1 MGRPK
6 QVYPQVMIDLRN
18 REKMGIEKYGVSV
31 DKAELNAIQWMQHAY
46 EESLDH
52 AIYMKKLILEA
63 HREIARA
70 KGKEHAPNVHEIQ
83 IKVDEYVSKN
93 QLKLFDE

>member
-6 QVYPQVMIDLRN
+6 QVYAQVMLDLRA

-31 DKAELNAIQWMQHAY
+31 DKAKLDAIQWMQHAY

-52 AIYMKKLILEA
+52 AIYMKKLIL
-63 HREIARA
+63 
-70 KGKEHAPNVHEIQ
+70 Q
-83 IKVDEYVSKN
+83 SKVDILKMSRDNDHVEEVSKD
-93 QLKLFDE
+93 QLKLF

>member
-6 QVYPQVMIDLRN
+6 QVYAQVMLDLRA

-31 DKAELNAIQWMQHAY
+31 DKAKLDTLQWMQHAY

-52 AIYMKKLILEA
+52 AIYMKKLIL
-63 HREIARA
+63 
-70 KGKEHAPNVHEIQ
+70 Q
-83 IKVDEYVSKN
+83 SKVDILKMSRDNEHVEEVSKD
-93 QLKLFDE
+93 QLKLF

>member
-6 QVYPQVMIDLRN
+6 QVYAQVMLDLRA

-31 DKAELNAIQWMQHAY
+31 DKAKLDTLQWMQHAY

-52 AIYMKKLILEA
+52 AIYMKKLIL
-63 HREIARA
+63 
-70 KGKEHAPNVHEIQ
+70 Q
-83 IKVDEYVSKN
+83 SKVDILKMSRDNEHIEEVSKD
-93 QLKLFDE
+93 QLKLF

>member
-6 QVYPQVMIDLRN
+6 QVYAQVMFDLRA

-31 DKAELNAIQWMQHAY
+31 DKAKLNTLQWMQHAY

-63 HREIARA
+63 H
-70 KGKEHAPNVHEIQ
+70 KNVESLDVEKIQ
-83 IKVDEYVSKN
+83 YKLDEN
-93 QLKLFDE
+93 QLKLF

>member
-6 QVYPQVMIDLRN
+6 QVYAQVMIDLRS

-31 DKAELNAIQWMQHAY
+31 DKAKLDTLKWMQHAY

-63 HREIARA
+63 H
-70 KGKEHAPNVHEIQ
+70 KNVESLDVEKIQ
-83 IKVDEYVSKN
+83 YKLDKN
-93 QLKLFDE
+93 QLKLF

>member
-6 QVYPQVMIDLRN
+6 QVYAQVMLDLRN

-31 DKAELNAIQWMQHAY
+31 DKAKLDALQWMQHAY

-63 HREIARA
+63 HKNVEALEID
-70 KGKEHAPNVHEIQ
+70 KVQ
-83 IKVDEYVSKN
+83 YKVDKN
-93 QLKLFDE
+93 QLNLF

>member
-6 QVYPQVMIDLRN
+6 QVYAQVILDLRS

-31 DKAELNAIQWMQHAY
+31 DKAELDTLKWMQHAY

-52 AIYMKKLILEA
+52 AIYMKKIILEA
-63 HREIARA
+63 QKYVDTLDIE
-70 KGKEHAPNVHEIQ
+70 KVHY
-83 IKVDEYVSKN
+83 KLDEN
-93 QLKLFDE
+93 QLKLFGDE

>member
-6 QVYPQVMIDLRN
+6 QVYAQVMLDLRA

-31 DKAELNAIQWMQHAY
+31 DKANLDSLKWMQHAY

-52 AIYMKKLILEA
+52 AIYMKKIIL
-63 HREIARA
+63 
-70 KGKEHAPNVHEIQ
+70 Q
-83 IKVDEYVSKN
+83 SKVDILKMSRDNEHIEEVSKD
-93 QLKLFDE
+93 QLKLF

>member
-1 MGRPK
+1 MVRPK
-6 QVYPQVMIDLRN
+6 HVYSQVMVDLRD

-31 DKAELNAIQWMQHAY
+31 DKAELDTLQWMQHAY

-52 AIYMKKLILEA
+52 AIYMKKIILEA
-63 HREIARA
+63 HREIQRA

-83 IKVDEYVSKN
+83 SKIDNHISKN
-93 QLKLFDE
+93 QLELF

>member
-6 QVYPQVMIDLRN
+6 QVYAQVMLDLRA

-31 DKAELNAIQWMQHAY
+31 DKAKLDAIQWMQHAY

-52 AIYMKKLILEA
+52 AIYMKKLIL
-63 HREIARA
+63 
-70 KGKEHAPNVHEIQ
+70 Q
-83 IKVDEYVSKN
+83 SKVDILKMSRDNEHVQEVSKD
-93 QLKLFDE
+93 QLKLF

>member
-6 QVYPQVMIDLRN
+6 QVYAQVMIDLRS

-31 DKAELNAIQWMQHAY
+31 DKAKLDTLKWMQHAY

-63 HREIARA
+63 H
-70 KGKEHAPNVHEIQ
+70 KNVESLDVEKIQ
-83 IKVDEYVSKN
+83 YKLDEN
-93 QLKLFDE
+93 QLKLF

>member
-6 QVYPQVMIDLRN
+6 QVYAQVMLDLRA

-31 DKAELNAIQWMQHAY
+31 DKAKLDAIQWMQHAY

-52 AIYMKKLILEA
+52 AIYMKKLIL
-63 HREIARA
+63 
-70 KGKEHAPNVHEIQ
+70 Q
-83 IKVDEYVSKN
+83 SKVDILKMSRDNEHIEDISKD
-93 QLKLFDE
+93 QLKLF

>member
-6 QVYPQVMIDLRN
+6 QVYAQVMLDLRA

-31 DKAELNAIQWMQHAY
+31 DKAKLDTLQWMQHAY

-52 AIYMKKLILEA
+52 AIYMKKIILEA
-63 HREIARA
+63 QKYVDTLDIE
-70 KGKEHAPNVHEIQ
+70 KVHY
-83 IKVDEYVSKN
+83 KLDEN
-93 QLKLFDE
+93 QLKLF

>member
-6 QVYPQVMIDLRN
+6 QVYAQVMLDLRA

-31 DKAELNAIQWMQHAY
+31 DKAKLDAIQWMQHAY

-52 AIYMKKLILEA
+52 AIYMKKLIL
-63 HREIARA
+63 
-70 KGKEHAPNVHEIQ
+70 Q
-83 IKVDEYVSKN
+83 SKVDILKMSRDNEHIEEVSKD
-93 QLKLFDE
+93 QLKLF

>member
-6 QVYPQVMIDLRN
+6 QVYAQVILDLRS

-31 DKAELNAIQWMQHAY
+31 DKAELDTLKWMQHAY

-52 AIYMKKLILEA
+52 AIYMKKIILEA
-63 HREIARA
+63 QKYVDTLDIE
-70 KGKEHAPNVHEIQ
+70 KVHY
-83 IKVDEYVSKN
+83 KLDEN
-93 QLKLFDE
+93 QLKLF

>member
-6 QVYPQVMIDLRN
+6 QVYAQVMLDLRA

-31 DKAELNAIQWMQHAY
+31 DKAKLDTLQWMQHAY

-63 HREIARA
+63 RKNIDALEID
-70 KGKEHAPNVHEIQ
+70 KVHY
-83 IKVDEYVSKN
+83 KMDEN
-93 QLKLFDE
+93 QLNLFGGEDEK

>member
-6 QVYPQVMIDLRN
+6 QVYAQVMLDLRA

-31 DKAELNAIQWMQHAY
+31 DKAKLDTLQWMQHAY

-52 AIYMKKLILEA
+52 AIYMKKLIL
-63 HREIARA
+63 
-70 KGKEHAPNVHEIQ
+70 Q
-83 IKVDEYVSKN
+83 SKVDILKMSRDNDHVEEVSKD
-93 QLKLFDE
+93 QLKLF

>member
-6 QVYPQVMIDLRN
+6 QVYAQVMIDLRS

-31 DKAELNAIQWMQHAY
+31 DKAKLDTLKWMQHAY

-63 HREIARA
+63 H
-70 KGKEHAPNVHEIQ
+70 KNVETLDVEKMQ
-83 IKVDEYVSKN
+83 YKLDEN
-93 QLKLFDE
+93 QLKLFGNE

>member
-6 QVYPQVMIDLRN
+6 QVYAQVMLDLRA

-31 DKAELNAIQWMQHAY
+31 DKAKLDAIQWMQHAY

-52 AIYMKKLILEA
+52 AIYMKKLIL
-63 HREIARA
+63 
-70 KGKEHAPNVHEIQ
+70 Q
-83 IKVDEYVSKN
+83 SKVDILKMSRDNDYIEEVSKD
-93 QLKLFDE
+93 QLKLF

>member
-6 QVYPQVMIDLRN
+6 QVYAQVMLDLRA

-31 DKAELNAIQWMQHAY
+31 DKAKLDAIQWMQHAY

-52 AIYMKKLILEA
+52 AIYMKKLIL
-63 HREIARA
+63 
-70 KGKEHAPNVHEIQ
+70 Q
-83 IKVDEYVSKN
+83 SKVDILKMSRDNDHVEDVSKD
-93 QLKLFDE
+93 QLKLF

>member
-6 QVYPQVMIDLRN
+6 QVYAQVMIDLRS

-31 DKAELNAIQWMQHAY
+31 DKAKLDTLKWMQHAY

-63 HREIARA
+63 H
-70 KGKEHAPNVHEIQ
+70 KNVETLDVEKMQ
-83 IKVDEYVSKN
+83 YKLDEN
-93 QLKLFDE
+93 QLKLF

>member
-6 QVYPQVMIDLRN
+6 QVYAQVMLDLRA

-31 DKAELNAIQWMQHAY
+31 DKAKLDAIQWMQHAY

-52 AIYMKKLILEA
+52 AIYMKKLIL
-63 HREIARA
+63 
-70 KGKEHAPNVHEIQ
+70 Q
-83 IKVDEYVSKN
+83 SKVDILKMSRDNEHIEEISKD
-93 QLKLFDE
+93 QLKLF

>member
-6 QVYPQVMIDLRN
+6 QVYAQVLLDLRA

-31 DKAELNAIQWMQHAY
+31 DKAKLDAVQWMQHAY

-63 HREIARA
+63 RKNIDALDIDRVQYKMDESQLNLFEG
-70 KGKEHAPNVHEIQ
+70 GK
-83 IKVDEYVSKN
+83 DE
-93 QLKLFDE
+93 

>member
-6 QVYPQVMIDLRN
+6 QVYAQVMIDLRA

-31 DKAELNAIQWMQHAY
+31 DKAKLEPIEWMQHAY

-52 AIYMKKLILEA
+52 AIYMKKIILQA
-63 HREIARA
+63 HREITRV
-70 KGKEHAPNVHEIQ
+70 KGREHAPDVHELQEKI
-83 IKVDEYVSKN
+83 DEN
-93 QLKLFDE
+93 QLKLF

>member
-6 QVYPQVMIDLRN
+6 QVYAQVMFDLRS

-31 DKAELNAIQWMQHAY
+31 DKAKLDTLKWMQHAY

-63 HREIARA
+63 HKNVETLEI
-70 KGKEHAPNVHEIQ
+70 E
-83 IKVDEYVSKN
+83 KVQYKLDEN
-93 QLKLFDE
+93 QLKLF

>member
-6 QVYPQVMIDLRN
+6 QVYAQVMLDLRA

-31 DKAELNAIQWMQHAY
+31 DKAKLDAIQWMQHAY

-52 AIYMKKLILEA
+52 AIYMKKLIL
-63 HREIARA
+63 
-70 KGKEHAPNVHEIQ
+70 Q
-83 IKVDEYVSKN
+83 SKVDILKMSRDNEHIEDVSKD
-93 QLKLFDE
+93 QLKLF

>member
-6 QVYPQVMIDLRN
+6 QVYAQVMLDIRE

-31 DKAELNAIQWMQHAY
+31 DKAKLDTLQWMQHAY

-52 AIYMKKLILEA
+52 AIYMKKLIL
-63 HREIARA
+63 
-70 KGKEHAPNVHEIQ
+70 Q
-83 IKVDEYVSKN
+83 SKVDILKMSRDNDHVEEVSKD
-93 QLKLFDE
+93 QLKLF

>member
-6 QVYPQVMIDLRN
+6 QVYAQVMLDLRS

-31 DKAELNAIQWMQHAY
+31 DKAKLDAVQWMQHAY

-63 HREIARA
+63 RKNIDALDIDRVQYKMDESQLNLFEG
-70 KGKEHAPNVHEIQ
+70 GK
-83 IKVDEYVSKN
+83 DE
-93 QLKLFDE
+93 

>member
-6 QVYPQVMIDLRN
+6 QVYAQVMIDLRD

-31 DKAELNAIQWMQHAY
+31 DKAELNALQWMQHAY

-52 AIYMKKLILEA
+52 AIYMK
-63 HREIARA
+63 
-70 KGKEHAPNVHEIQ
+70 
-83 IKVDEYVSKN
+83 
-93 QLKLFDE
+93 

>member
-6 QVYPQVMIDLRN
+6 QVYAQVMLDLRS

-31 DKAELNAIQWMQHAY
+31 DKAKLDTLQWMQHAY

-63 HREIARA
+63 RKNVEALEID
-70 KGKEHAPNVHEIQ
+70 KVQ
-83 IKVDEYVSKN
+83 YKVDKN
-93 QLKLFDE
+93 QLNLF

>member
-6 QVYPQVMIDLRN
+6 QVYAQVMLDLRA

-31 DKAELNAIQWMQHAY
+31 DKAKLDTIQWMQHAY

-52 AIYMKKLILEA
+52 AIYMKKIILEA
-63 HREIARA
+63 HRQIERA
-70 KGKEHAPNVHEIQ
+70 KGKEHAPDVHELQEKI
-83 IKVDEYVSKN
+83 DEN
-93 QLKLFDE
+93 QLKLFGDE

>member
-6 QVYPQVMIDLRN
+6 QVYAQVMIDLRD

-31 DKAELNAIQWMQHAY
+31 DKAELNALQWMQHAY

-70 KGKEHAPNVHEIQ
+70 KGKEIQ
-83 IKVDEYVSKN
+83 GKVDEYVSKN
-93 QLKLFDE
+93 QLKLFV